1 MPFEVP
7 LPAVVD
13 NYFKVTERG
22 STLFT
27 ELRAAG
33 ATFLTMC
40 YILAGVSQS
49 PARAGMASGLRSA
62 LWFSCRAHVR
72 CALPAPRRARL
83 RR

>member
-1 MPFEVP
+1 MPFSVP

-40 YILAGVSQS
+40 YILAGVCQR
-49 PARAGMASGLRSA
+49 PAMRLCVLACTT
-62 LWFSCRAHVR
+62 LWWIEHVG
-72 CALPAPRRARL
+72 CALPAPRRTRL